1 MIFLCWI
8 QCDGV
13 ILLWVVYNLVT
24 TLQVLLMLTSD
35 LDSEEEKDRAALDS
49 LLSTLL
55 HELDLSSVSLDSV
68 AGRSKQFEV
77 KLVYLRLLSVLLS
90 RTKAGTKPSSEVEYD
105 SVLMVLLVF
114 YLMDTN
120 VLTKSVFVI
129 IKNLIFDTSVKFVKS
144 FICVS
149 ESFGDFLKWHFCWH
163 IFSWLS

>member
-1 MIFLCWI
+1 
-8 QCDGV
+8 
-13 ILLWVVYNLVT
+13 
-24 TLQVLLMLTSD
+24 MLTSD

-144 FICVS
+144 FICMS
-149 ESFGDFLKWHFCWH
+149 KSFGDFLK
-163 IFSWLS
+163 